1 MGKAYWPSTI
11 YLREHAFSVV
21 PCFISQV
28 TICVWDFLQ
37 FQPNIRVMSGLF
49 FIDCIFPWEWAT
61 FSWYLCMLSSYE
73 FRMLN
78 TMNATKNLGN
88 KSSMLHDLEKHLSS
102 APHIISFLD
111 LIFFKQIQS
120 PEQLFPNS
128 ETWINSGRDH
138 PKQHGKSSLSHTGVF
153 PYSLP
158 PLASLSSLPTSPPLF
173 NKPSVRTSW
182 SSVPHSTL
190 WQLGSGRV
198 RIQIQTAWLLT
209 PGWPLATL

>member
-102 APHIISFLD
+102 APHIMLYHSWIWSFSNR
-111 LIFFKQIQS
+111 FKAQNNSSQIVKPGSILVETIQS
-120 PEQLFPNS
+120 NM
-128 ETWINSGRDH
+128 
-138 PKQHGKSSLSHTGVF
+138 V
-153 PYSLP
+153 SLP
-158 PLASLSSLPTSPPLF
+158 CPTPEFSPIPSLP
-173 NKPSVRTSW
+173 
-182 SSVPHSTL
+182 
-190 WQLGSGRV
+190 
-198 RIQIQTAWLLT
+198 WLLS
-209 PGWPLATL
+209 PRSPHPLPFLINLALGHHEVQYLIPHYGS